1 MTSHLHH
8 HITHARDLYLVVSL
22 ARDSFFLLL
31 LAVPAQAC
39 VLLTNQRR
47 LDMWGWGGV
56 LKETG
61 AKMKGYSTKA

>member
-56 LKETG
+56 LKRQEL
-61 AKMKGYSTKA
+61 K